1 MKNIIELLK
10 RHFVFVLFLFLFIFS
25 LVVLFSSNRYQKTAF
40 INQSND
46 WVGQLYDWRDQLQRY
61 LRLREINDQLA
72 LENARLRAQMSENVF
87 TIDTTVFSENDTLHL
102 QRFSYRTAKIINASV
117 NRESNYLTI
126 DRGSIGGIHNNMGVI
141 ANGAVVGV
149 VSSVSDHFAVV
160 LPILNPKFQ
169 ESVKMKGSGD
179 FGLIAWPPGSDP
191 AFADVKDI
199 PKHVQ
204 VNIGDT
210 VLTTGY
216 GSHFPSDLF
225 IGFVSE
231 LNDRPE
237 ETFHRIK
244 IQLATDFRKLSHV
257 QVVSDIL
264 KQQQDSLLNQ
274 QQIRD
279 DANHLP

>member
-1 MKNIIELLK
+1 MKNIVELLK

-25 LVVLFSSNRYQKTAF
+25 LVVLISSNRYQKAAYL
-40 INQSND
+40 NQSND

-61 LRLREINDQLA
+61 LRLREINEQLA
-72 LENARLRAQMSENVF
+72 LENALLRAQMSDNLFIV
-87 TIDTTVFSENDTLHL
+87 DTTTLQSNDSLRL
-102 QRFSYRTAKIINASV
+102 QRFKYRTAKIINATV

-126 DRGSIGGIHNNMGVI
+126 DRGSIGGIKNNMGVI
-141 ANGAVVGV
+141 SNGSVVGV
-149 VSSVSDHFAVV
+149 ISSVSEHFAVV

-191 AFADVKDI
+191 AYADVKDI

-210 VLTTGY
+210 VLTTGF

-237 ETFHRIK
+237 EHFHRIK

-279 DANHLP
+279 DAERNQ